1 MILYTCVICEE
12 QHPFDYMHLIDDKL
26 VCNQCHWNAL
36 WETKDIREFKK
47 RNDHKQ
53 AVLDLIDRLQGE
65 AGHASM
71 GEIYATVYSAYD
83 VHLMLDE
90 IQQAVEDMEV

>member
-36 WETKDIREFKK
+36 WKTKEVREFEKHNNSKK
-47 RNDHKQ
+47 S
-53 AVLDLIDRLQGE
+53 VLDLIDRLRGE
-65 AGHASM
+65 VAHTSG
-71 GEIYATVYSAYD
+71 GEPYATVYSSFD
-83 VHLMLDE
+83 VHEILNE
-90 IQQAVEDMEV
+90 IQNAIEDMEV